1 MSVVGLPTLSG
12 DGTRTR
18 DVTRVDDIIRGLM
31 RAAEAQLAG
40 VYNFGAGETLSL
52 SGVVVVFQFVDIL
65 DGERAV
71 SSTQSMSMLSV
82 VVPHFS
88 NMELLQTSISLL
100 NFI

>member
-40 VYNFGAGETLSL
+40 VYNLGTGEAFS
-52 SGVVVVFQFVDIL
+52 SGVVVVFQFLYAL
-65 DGERAV
+65 DGQRAV
-71 SSTQSMSMLSV
+71 SSTQSISMPSV
-82 VVPHFS
+82 VVPCCS
-88 NMELLQTSISLL
+88 Y
-100 NFI
+100 